1 MSDQQASVLEE
12 IRRAFARGDEEL
24 GHDLIADAIERLEMP
39 AETVAAAMSAGLEAW
54 RPVEVGSR

>member
-24 GHDLIADAIERLEMP
+24 GHDLIADAIERLEMSSE
-39 AETVAAAMSAGLEAW
+39 AVAAAMSAGLEAW
-54 RPVEVGSR
+54 RPVEAGRR